1 MGTQRTATRRNQQ
14 AEEVSNFVLDAVLRD
29 LETDG
34 LIQKNWTLEQQVLFA
49 SDITR
54 DKWDHRAQ
62 IQKSLKTPTLE
73 IWAQTTCYKG
83 HDTGITESNKTYE
96 VRETLTEALCLRARH
111 AESSHVRLVHITY
124 GNPDYVYSWF
134 RPLKNSVFDLSVYMH
149 SDSADV
155 FDLIEDAIGTCKT
168 EVEIT
173 ISLQSQLED
182 KTELGIL
189 LKNASDSLKNWLAES
204 DVKVSASSVLQSSL
218 LSRNLEQIEDVDL
231 LVSNALGANIKKSI
245 VDCILSDSFDTFDTA
260 VKNAAVGIMGKKPF
274 LKTVKEQ
281 ILDWDKFVL
290 ELSQSVDNSSPLT
303 VNLKSLW
310 QQANQALRES
320 SRRILMKLN
329 SDDDVDYVQDVGVQG
344 VSEHNLYGGTHSD
357 RQADEIVEI
366 IATRLKAAKISGKN
380 LLEVIASRGK
390 GILRSQLYFEARNGT
405 ASTSSFDFI
414 VKHLESKNFR
424 VTAPK
429 NSEISL
435 VGYHSE
441 ITKETVRPYTNFK
454 VVKNEAGETL
464 CLLKAKFF
472 SAAEF
477 DRRCKEEG
485 FVALSLQNHWNGKAF
500 EKRFDIPI
508 IMCVDMPEG
517 LTPPTFS
524 VRKLLAMGWEVAF
537 GVESLLEK
545 LKA

>member
-14 AEEVSNFVLDAVLRD
+14 AEEVSNFVLDTVLRN
-29 LETDG
+29 LETNG
-34 LIQKNWTLEQQVLFA
+34 SIQKNWTLEQQVLFA
-49 SDITR
+49 SDISR

-62 IQKSLKTPTLE
+62 LQKSQKTPILE

-111 AESSHVRLVHITY
+111 EQSSHVRLVHITY

-173 ISLQSQLED
+173 TSLQSHLKE

-204 DVKVSASSVLQSSL
+204 DVKVSPSSVLQSSL
-218 LSRNLEQIEDVDL
+218 LSKNLEQIEDVDF

-260 VKNAAVGIMGKKPF
+260 VKNAAVGIMSKKPF

-281 ILDWDKFVL
+281 IHDWDKFVV
-290 ELSQSVDNSSPLT
+290 ELSQSVDNSSPLNE
-303 VNLKSLW
+303 NLKSLW

-320 SRRILMKLN
+320 SRRILMKLH
-329 SDDDVDYVQDVGVQG
+329 SEDDVDYVQDVGVQG

-366 IATRLKAAKISGKN
+366 IATRLKSAKISGKS

-414 VKHLESKNFR
+414 VQHLESKNFR

-429 NSEISL
+429 SSEISL

-441 ITKETVRPYTNFK
+441 ITKQTVRPYTNFK

-485 FVALSLQNHWNGKAF
+485 FVALSLQNHWNGKVF

>member
-14 AEEVSNFVLDAVLRD
+14 AEEVSNFVLNAVLSN
-29 LETDG
+29 LEKSG
-34 LIQKNWTLEQQVLFA
+34 LIQENWTLEQQVLFA

-62 IQKSLKTPTLE
+62 IQKRQTTATME

-111 AESSHVRLVHITY
+111 EDSSQVRLVHITY
-124 GNPDYVYSWF
+124 GNPDYVYKWF
-134 RPLKNSVFDLSVYMH
+134 RPLKSSVFDMSVYMH
-149 SDSADV
+149 SDSADI
-155 FDLIEDAIGTCKT
+155 FDLIEDAIGSCKT
-168 EVEIT
+168 EIEIMT
-173 ISLQSQLED
+173 SLQNHLKEESVLGNMLE
-182 KTELGIL
+182 KAIVRLR
-189 LKNASDSLKNWLAES
+189 NWLSES

-218 LSRNLEQIEDVDL
+218 LSRNLKQIEDVDL
-231 LVSNALGANIKKSI
+231 LLSNALGANIKKSI
-245 VDCILSDSFDTFDTA
+245 VDCILSDSFESFDAA
-260 VKNAAVGIMGKKPF
+260 VKNTAAGIMGKKPF

-281 ILDWDKFVL
+281 IHDWDEFVL
-290 ELSQSVDNSSPLT
+290 ALSQSVDNKSPLA

-310 QQANQALRES
+310 QLANQALRES
-320 SRRILMKLN
+320 SRRILIKLH
-329 SDDDVDYVQDVGVQG
+329 SEDDVDYVQDLGVLG
-344 VSEHNLYGGTHSD
+344 VSEHNLYGGNHSD

-366 IATRLKAAKISGKN
+366 IAARLKAEKISDKS
-380 LLEVIASRGK
+380 LLEVIATRGK
-390 GILRSQLYFEARNGT
+390 AILRSQLYFEARNGT

-414 VKHLESKNFR
+414 VQHLESKHFR

-441 ITKETVRPYTNFK
+441 ITKQTVRPYTNFK

-485 FVALSLQNHWNGKAF
+485 FVALSLQNYWNGQGF
-500 EKRFDIPI
+500 ERRFDIPI
-508 IMCVDMPEG
+508 IMCIDMPEG
-517 LTPPTFS
+517 LTPPSFS
-524 VRKLLAMGWEVAF
+524 VKKLLAMGWEVAF
-537 GVESLLEK
+537 GVDSLLEK